1 MQVTSI
7 EPVITKE
14 GDVNIRLKVSGDR
27 DRAVQLVRNLEQSQ
41 RFLGP
46 RLNGESAQSAEGGR
60 AAGSANLA
68 PNPLAVPGVEFDILS
83 GYNPLPLTP
92 QKQKAAPVVAKSV
105 AAAPAKT
112 KTRTGGH
119 AMSATL
125 QAVAQRA
132 AARNIAERAKRL
144 VTMLNLHFAGVA
156 VLGLVNLYLIV
167 HMVVVY
173 QQAHSQNE
181 EAVAQQM
188 VLLKTAQLGAAPL
201 EGLDT
206 KLTQATGEADAFYA
220 RRLPSAYSQLLAE
233 LGVLAN
239 REHVK
244 LSRVQYAQ
252 APVLADTAGELTEV
266 KMDANLSGDYRPLVI
281 FMNSLERDKMFFVIT
296 NIALTG
302 QQSGTVNLR
311 LRLTTYLRA
320 RAPGE
325 ALAPLVSAEGAD
337 VPEHADQALPA
348 TGRPSR

>member
-1 MQVTSI
+1 
-7 EPVITKE
+7 
-14 GDVNIRLKVSGDR
+14 
-27 DRAVQLVRNLEQSQ
+27 
-41 RFLGP
+41 
-46 RLNGESAQSAEGGR
+46 
-60 AAGSANLA
+60 
-68 PNPLAVPGVEFDILS
+68 
-83 GYNPLPLTP
+83 
-92 QKQKAAPVVAKSV
+92 
-105 AAAPAKT
+105 
-112 KTRTGGH
+112 
-119 AMSATL
+119 MSATL

-132 AARNIAERAKRL
+132 AARNIAERARRL

-156 VLGLVNLYLIV
+156 LLGLVNLYLVV
-167 HMVVVY
+167 HMVVAY

-201 EGLDT
+201 EGLDA
-206 KLTQATGEADAFYA
+206 KLTQATGEADTFYA
-220 RRLPSAYSQLLAE
+220 KRLPSAYSQLLAE

-244 LSRVQYAQ
+244 LSRVQYGQ

-325 ALAPLVSAEGAD
+325 ALAPLVPAEGESD
-337 VPEHADQALPA
+337 VPEQAEQAPA
-348 TGRPSR
+348 AGRPSR